1 MGGIVTSYD
10 IGFKVKVEGVDYW
23 VEPMDCD
30 ANVTWNVREI
40 IEKST
45 GLDWLNE
52 ANNGLCTDVI
62 PYIEHGVKELTEH
75 PDKYKKYEPK
85 NRWGTVS
92 STRMFFQTILQDWE
106 RFKSWYPELA
116 PIATFWIY

>member
-1 MGGIVTSYD
+1 MSYD

-23 VEPMDCD
+23 VELTGCD
-30 ANVTWNVREI
+30 ANITWNVREM

-45 GLDWLNE
+45 GLPWLNND
-52 ANNGLCTDVI
+52 NNGLCIDVI
-62 PYIEHGVKELTEH
+62 PYIEHGVKELTEY
-75 PDKYKKYEPK
+75 PDKYRKYEVK
-85 NRWGTVS
+85 NRWGTVKG
-92 STRMFFQTILQDWE
+92 TLRFFQQILQDWE